1 MIAGRCLSIKNSRIL
16 ATRSGF
22 FSKKKD
28 KAKEEVDVTVELTDK
43 EKGALKS
50 RFPEVFS
57 KIDSSIKKMIETM
70 DISKED
76 NDIFEENEFDSIRAR
91 GILPFTYT
99 YNPPS
104 NLNDIIL
111 NAVTSVLST
120 TEKDFSKID
129 ISNNLKDKAALL
141 KLLEK
146 KLHHNI
152 PNSRLHEMKT
162 VADVNNF
169 YLEPV
174 TNVTEY
180 IKMSRDKTV
189 PNNVFMREEA
199 FRFHPDDVEAYHGG
213 VTAFPGQGG
222 KVYGLRNKRLLR
234 EFNPRSKW
242 YDYEEMSYDYTK
254 VDEGLPWDPRIAK
267 KMDSYVNRRYKINK
281 N

>member
-1 MIAGRCLSIKNSRIL
+1 
-16 ATRSGF
+16 
-22 FSKKKD
+22 
-28 KAKEEVDVTVELTDK
+28 
-43 EKGALKS
+43 
-50 RFPEVFS
+50 
-57 KIDSSIKKMIETM
+57 M

-213 VTAFPGQGG
+213 
-222 KVYGLRNKRLLR
+222 
-234 EFNPRSKW
+234 
-242 YDYEEMSYDYTK
+242 MSYFF
-254 VDEGLPWDPRIAK
+254 
-267 KMDSYVNRRYKINK
+267 YKLNI
-281 N
+281 